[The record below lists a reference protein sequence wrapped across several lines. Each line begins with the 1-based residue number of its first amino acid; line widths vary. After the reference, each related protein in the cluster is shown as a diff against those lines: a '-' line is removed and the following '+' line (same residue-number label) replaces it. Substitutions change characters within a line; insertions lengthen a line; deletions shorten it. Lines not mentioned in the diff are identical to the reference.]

1 MNMKINKYHL
11 IGTMV
16 AFAIS
21 PLITF
26 LFFRGNGDAYG
37 YADKYI
43 ADSKIVKITI
53 PEDNDVL
60 FNSFAKEFARRAK
73 RQSFVQMVFYSKE
86 YKKYVSVYSFAG
98 IEMDGFSDIGKD
110 RVSFAFQ
117 SGDTYL
123 FYANKQQ
130 WNDKHYGTKET
141 PMPLFYKEC
150 VEMKYP
156 DKRVFGIINPDILR
170 QYVELYLTRILPSD
184 EFDRLYKDKD

>member
-1 MNMKINKYHL
+1 MKINKYHL
-11 IGTMV
+11 IGTMA

-53 PEDNDVL
+53 PEDNEVL
-60 FNSFAKEFARRAK
+60 FKSFAKEFARRAK

-86 YKKYVSVYSFAG
+86 YKKYVSVYSFAE
-98 IEMDGFSDIGKD
+98 IEMDGFSDIGD
-110 RVSFAFQ
+110 ERLTLAFQ
-117 SGDTYL
+117 GGDTYL

-130 WNDKHYGTKET
+130 WNDKHYGTKEM
-141 PMPLFYKEC
+141 PMPLFYKDSLD
-150 VEMKYP
+150 P
-156 DKRVFGIINPDILR
+156 DYDDSDKLFGVINPDILR
-170 QYVELYLTRILPSD
+170 QYVELYLTHILPSD

>member
-1 MNMKINKYHL
+1 MKTNKYYL
-11 IGTMV
+11 IGTMA
-16 AFAIS
+16 AFAIF
-21 PLITF
+21 PVITY
-26 LFFRGNGDAYG
+26 LFFRGNSDAYG

-60 FNSFAKEFARRAK
+60 YDSFVTEFSRHSK
-73 RQSFVQMVFYSKE
+73 HQSFVQRVFYSKE
-86 YKKYVSVYSFAG
+86 YKKYVSIYSFSE
-98 IEMDGFSDIGKD
+98 IEMDGFSDIGEN
-110 RVSFAFQ
+110 RVSLGLHG
-117 SGDTYL
+117 GDTFL

-170 QYVELYLTRILPSD
+170 QYVELYLTHILPSD

>member
-1 MNMKINKYHL
+1 MKTNKYHL
-11 IGTMV
+11 IGTMA
-16 AFAIS
+16 AFAIC

-26 LFFRGNGDAYG
+26 LFFRGNGAAYG

-53 PEDNDVL
+53 SEDNEVL
-60 FNSFAKEFARRAK
+60 FKSFAKEFARRAK

-98 IEMDGFSDIGKD
+98 IEMDGFSDIGD
-110 RVSFAFQ
+110 ERLTLAFQ
-117 SGDTYL
+117 GGDTYL

-130 WNDKHYGTKET
+130 WNDKHFGTKEM
-141 PMPLFYKEC
+141 PMPLFYKDSLD
-150 VEMKYP
+150 P
-156 DKRVFGIINPDILR
+156 DYDDSDKLFGVINPDILR
-170 QYVELYLTRILPSD
+170 QYVELYLTHILPSD

>member
-1 MNMKINKYHL
+1 MKTNKYHL
-11 IGTMV
+11 IGTMA
-16 AFAIS
+16 AFAIC
-21 PLITF
+21 PLITY

-43 ADSKIVKITI
+43 ADSKIVKIII
-53 PEDNDVL
+53 PENNEVL

-73 RQSFVQMVFYSKE
+73 RQSFVQLVFYSKE

-98 IEMDGFSDIGKD
+98 IEMDDFSDIGKD

-130 WNDKHYGTKET
+130 WNDKQYGTKEM
-141 PMPLFYKEC
+141 PMPLFYKES
-150 VEMKYP
+150 VETKFH
-156 DKRVFGIINPDILR
+156 DKGLYDKINPDILR
-170 QYVELYLTRILPSD
+170 QYVELYLTHILPSD

>member
-1 MNMKINKYHL
+1 MKTNKYHL
-11 IGTMV
+11 IGTMA

-43 ADSKIVKITI
+43 ADSKIVKIII

-130 WNDKHYGTKET
+130 WNDKQYGTKEM
-141 PMPLFYKEC
+141 PMPLFYKES
-150 VEMKYP
+150 VETKFH
-156 DKRVFGIINPDILR
+156 DKGLYDKINPDILR

-184 EFDRLYKDKD
+184 EFGRLYKDKD

>member
-1 MNMKINKYHL
+1 MKTNKYHL
-11 IGTMV
+11 IGTMA

-53 PEDNDVL
+53 SEDNEVL
-60 FNSFAKEFARRAK
+60 FKSFAKEFARRAK

-86 YKKYVSVYSFAG
+86 YKKYVSIYSFSE
-98 IEMDGFSDIGKD
+98 IEMDGFSDIGEN
-110 RVSFAFQ
+110 RVSLGLHG
-117 SGDTYL
+117 GDTYL

-130 WNDKHYGTKET
+130 WNDKYYGTKEM
-141 PMPLFYKEC
+141 PMPLFYKES
-150 VEMKYP
+150 VDTKFH
-156 DKRVFGIINPDILR
+156 DKGLYDKINPDILR
-170 QYVELYLTRILPSD
+170 QYVELYLTHILPSD

>member
-1 MNMKINKYHL
+1 MKINKYHL
-11 IGTMV
+11 IGTMA

-98 IEMDGFSDIGKD
+98 IEMDGFSDIGD
-110 RVSFAFQ
+110 ERLTLAFQ
-117 SGDTYL
+117 GGDTYL

-130 WNDKHYGTKET
+130 WNDKHYGTKEM
-141 PMPLFYKEC
+141 PMPLFYKDSLD
-150 VEMKYP
+150 P
-156 DKRVFGIINPDILR
+156 DYDDSDKLFGVINPDILR
-170 QYVELYLTRILPSD
+170 QYVELYLTHILPSD

>member
-1 MNMKINKYHL
+1 MKTNKYHL
-11 IGTMV
+11 IGTMA
-16 AFAIS
+16 AFAIF
-21 PLITF
+21 PVITY
-26 LFFRGNGDAYG
+26 LFFRGNSDAYG

-53 PEDNDVL
+53 PEDNEVL

-110 RVSFAFQ
+110 RVSMDFQ
-117 SGDTYL
+117 GGDTYL

-130 WNDKHYGTKET
+130 WNDKHYGTKEM
-141 PMPLFYKEC
+141 PMPLFYKDSLDPE
-150 VEMKYP
+150 YDDS
-156 DKRVFGIINPDILR
+156 DKLFGIINPDILR
-170 QYVELYLTRILPSD
+170 KYVELYLTHILPSD

>member
-1 MNMKINKYHL
+1 MKTNKYHL
-11 IGTMV
+11 IGTMA
-16 AFAIS
+16 AFAIF
-21 PLITF
+21 PVITY
-26 LFFRGNGDAYG
+26 LFFRGNSDAYG

-60 FNSFAKEFARRAK
+60 YDSFVTEFSRRSK
-73 RQSFVQMVFYSKE
+73 HQSFVQMVFYSKE

-98 IEMDGFSDIGKD
+98 IEKRDYFDIGKF
-110 RVSFAFQ
+110 RVANAFQ

-130 WNDKHYGTKET
+130 WNDKHYGTKEM
-141 PMPLFYKEC
+141 PMPLFYKDSLD
-150 VEMKYP
+150 P
-156 DKRVFGIINPDILR
+156 DYDDSDKLFGVINPDILR

-184 EFDRLYKDKD
+184 ESDRLYKDKD

>member
-1 MNMKINKYHL
+1 MKTNKYHL
-11 IGTMV
+11 IGTMA

-43 ADSKIVKITI
+43 ADSKIVKIII

-130 WNDKHYGTKET
+130 WNDKQYGTKEM
-141 PMPLFYKEC
+141 PMPLFYKES
-150 VEMKYP
+150 VETKFH
-156 DKRVFGIINPDILR
+156 DKGLYDKINPDILH
-170 QYVELYLTRILPSD
+170 QYVELYLTCILPSD
-184 EFDRLYKDKD
+184 EFGRLYKDKD

>member
-1 MNMKINKYHL
+1 MKINKYHL
-11 IGTMV
+11 IGTMA

-53 PEDNDVL
+53 PEDNEVL
-60 FNSFAKEFARRAK
+60 FKSFAKEFARRAK

-98 IEMDGFSDIGKD
+98 IEMDDFSDIGKD

-130 WNDKHYGTKET
+130 WNDKHFGTKEM
-141 PMPLFYKEC
+141 PMPLFYKES
-150 VEMKYP
+150 VETKFH
-156 DKRVFGIINPDILR
+156 DKGLYDKINPDILR
-170 QYVELYLTRILPSD
+170 QYVELYLTHILPSD

>member
-1 MNMKINKYHL
+1 MKTNKYHL
-11 IGTMV
+11 IGTMA
-16 AFAIS
+16 AFAIC

-26 LFFRGNGDAYG
+26 LFFRGNGAAYG

-53 PEDNDVL
+53 PEDNEVL
-60 FNSFAKEFARRAK
+60 FKSFAKEFARRAK

-98 IEMDGFSDIGKD
+98 IEMDDFSDIGKD
-110 RVSFAFQ
+110 RVSMAFQ
-117 SGDTYL
+117 GGDTYL

-130 WNDKHYGTKET
+130 WNDKHYGTKEM
-141 PMPLFYKEC
+141 PMPLFYKDSLD
-150 VEMKYP
+150 P
-156 DKRVFGIINPDILR
+156 DYDDSDKLFGVINPDILR
-170 QYVELYLTRILPSD
+170 QYVELYLTHILPSD

>member
-1 MNMKINKYHL
+1 MA
-11 IGTMV
+11 

-26 LFFRGNGDAYG
+26 LFFRGNGEAYG

-43 ADSKIVKITI
+43 ADSKIVRITI
-53 PEDNDVL
+53 PEDNEVL

-98 IEMDGFSDIGKD
+98 IEMDVFSDIGKD
-110 RVSFAFQ
+110 RVSMDFQ
-117 SGDTYL
+117 GGDTYL

-130 WNDKHYGTKET
+130 WNDKHYGTKEM
-141 PMPLFYKEC
+141 PMPLFYKES
-150 VEMKYP
+150 VDTKFH
-156 DKRVFGIINPDILR
+156 DKGLFDKINPDILR
-170 QYVELYLTRILPSD
+170 QYVELYLTHILSSD
-184 EFDRLYKDKD
+184 EFDRLYKD